1 MSPAVFL
8 QSSYSSAVY
17 SPSGGP
23 VYVNPNAAPA
33 VQVVQP
39 TKVMLDTGSYVTQT
53 VYGFLDFTTTIGNTV
68 MVFSPQS
75 AAPAVTP
82 GLRQFYCLLEWIQI
96 LVDFRRLITNIFT
109 EPPKPVLSIA
119 VNTVIETKPPPEVTE
134 TAKPEI
140 KPSKASIVKP
150 VMNQPMSSVVHVVAS
165 SPVEEL
171 GNEMPVPVQSVQ
183 IVSSHVEVVTEE
195 AKPSAVMNKPIAP
208 VKKPYVISTKVQIVE
223 DVKSVM
229 AQSSMIVSSRVE
241 VKQETAPT
249 AASVVVPHKVE
260 EPMQIVLSSIVEVLS
275 SDDAEPVL
283 QVENNIGEPE
293 YDFLSRQPSEFA
305 EETYRV
311 HNIKPSAAKA
321 PHRTRQTTEPKKQNA
336 AKIDSLHPTGLV
348 TKLGGTVVKDG
359 ATTVHETSVIGT
371 YISGKYAQVLQS
383 TSHIFNAAAGAAKP
397 KISPTPSLRILKTA
411 APHVPKTKQHIE
423 PTPAKQSTAPAA
435 DNYAS
440 LPIDDLY
447 GNSPSPNLVRS
458 SRRPATS
465 SGSFKN
471 RFRNRNSKDDPQDYQ
486 EVTAPDIQATPAY
499 NSPKKSRNNKSKK

>member
-1 MSPAVFL
+1 M
-8 QSSYSSAVY
+8 
-17 SPSGGP
+17 
-23 VYVNPNAAPA
+23 
-33 VQVVQP
+33 
-39 TKVMLDTGSYVTQT
+39 
-53 VYGFLDFTTTIGNTV
+53 
-68 MVFSPQS
+68 
-75 AAPAVTP
+75 
-82 GLRQFYCLLEWIQI
+82 
-96 LVDFRRLITNIFT
+96 
-109 EPPKPVLSIA
+109 
-119 VNTVIETKPPPEVTE
+119 TE

-165 SPVEEL
+165 SPVDEL
-171 GNEMPVPVQSVQ
+171 NVEKPAPVQPVQ
-183 IVSSHVEVVTEE
+183 IVSSHVDVVTEE
-195 AKPSAVMNKPIAP
+195 SKPSAVMNKPIVP
-208 VKKPYVISTKVQIVE
+208 VKKSYVISTKVQVVE
-223 DVKSVM
+223 DIKSVM

-241 VKQETAPT
+241 VKQESESTS
-249 AASVVVPHKVE
+249 ASPVVVPQKVE
-260 EPMQIVLSSIVEVLS
+260 EPIALSSIVEVLS
-275 SDDAEPVL
+275 SDDPEPVL

-321 PHRTRQTTEPKKQNA
+321 PHRNRQTVEPKKQNV

-471 RFRNRNSKDDPQDYQ
+471 RFRNRNSKDDQQDYQ

>member
-1 MSPAVFL
+1 MA
-8 QSSYSSAVY
+8 
-17 SPSGGP
+17 
-23 VYVNPNAAPA
+23 
-33 VQVVQP
+33 
-39 TKVMLDTGSYVTQT
+39 
-53 VYGFLDFTTTIGNTV
+53 
-68 MVFSPQS
+68 
-75 AAPAVTP
+75 
-82 GLRQFYCLLEWIQI
+82 
-96 LVDFRRLITNIFT
+96 
-109 EPPKPVLSIA
+109 
-119 VNTVIETKPPPEVTE
+119 E

-165 SPVEEL
+165 SPVEQLSVEK
-171 GNEMPVPVQSVQ
+171 PAPAQSVQ

-208 VKKPYVISTKVQIVE
+208 AKKPYVISTMVQIVE

-249 AASVVVPHKVE
+249 VASSVIVPQKLE
-260 EPMQIVLSSIVEVLS
+260 EPKPIALSSIVEVLS
-275 SDDAEPVL
+275 SDDPEPVL

-311 HNIKPSAAKA
+311 HNIKPSATKA

-336 AKIDSLHPTGLV
+336 HKIDSLHPTGLV

-471 RFRNRNSKDDPQDYQ
+471 RFRNRNSKDDQQDYQ